1 MTSGVAVHCEGISKR
16 YRIGTPERYHALRD
30 TITDALHFPGR
41 AVRALLHGR
50 SPFPPSAA
58 HRTFWALKDVSLQI
72 GRGEIVGVIG
82 RNGAGKTTLL
92 KILSRITRPTRG
104 EARVYGR
111 VGSLLEVGTGFHP
124 ELTGHENI
132 YLNGAVLGLRKA
144 EIRRKF
150 DDIVAFAEVE
160 EFIDTPVKRYSS
172 GMYMRLAFAVAA
184 HLDPEILFVDEV
196 LAVGDAAFQRK
207 CLGKMSDVSRE
218 GRTILFVSH
227 NMAAVQQLCDRAV
240 WLDEGRI
247 RRDGPAKAV
256 VAEYLQAGAGTAM
269 EQTWP
274 TIEAAP
280 GNDAVRLHRVA
291 VRGVDGEPGAMLA
304 VHDRLRVEIEYWN
317 LVPNARLNVSLG
329 VYNQDGTCVFTTPS
343 VTDPHWHGRPF
354 PDGLYR
360 SVCQIPDHL
369 LNDGVYRVT
378 ALLVRDLHHI
388 VYYHEDVISFEVCDS
403 PSGRG
408 GYFGEW
414 IGAVRPILQWETTLI
429 TPAATH
435 STSAGS
441 EDCSQATPAGDAGAA
456 LVALPLRGAR

>member
-1 MTSGVAVHCEGISKR
+1 MTTGVAVHCEGISKR
-16 YRIGTPERYHALRD
+16 YRIGTSERYHALRD

-50 SPFPPSAA
+50 SPFPPSDAQ
-58 HRTFWALKDVSLQI
+58 RTFWALKDVSFQV
-72 GRGEIVGVIG
+72 GRGEIVGIVG

-92 KILSRITRPTRG
+92 KILSRITRPTLG

-207 CLGKMSDVSRE
+207 CLGKMSDVSRQ

-247 RRDGPAKAV
+247 RRDGPAKPV
-256 VAEYLQAGAGTAM
+256 VAEYLQAGADAAM

-280 GNDAVRLHRVA
+280 GNDVVRLRRVA
-291 VRGVDGEPGAMLA
+291 VTDTDGEPASTLA
-304 VHDRLRVEIEYWN
+304 VHDAFALAIEYWN
-317 LVPNARLNVSLG
+317 LAAGASLNISVM
-329 VYNQDGTCVFTTPS
+329 VHNQDGTCVLTTPS

-354 PDGLYR
+354 VTGLYR
-360 SVCQIPDHL
+360 SVCRIPAHL
-369 LNDGVYRVT
+369 LNDGVYRITV
-378 ALLVRDLHHI
+378 LVVRDLAHV
-388 VYYHEDVISFEVCDS
+388 VYWHEDAITFEVQDS
-403 PSGRG
+403 AHGRG
-408 GYFGEW
+408 GWYGKWFGV
-414 IGAVRPILQWETTLI
+414 VRPVLDWETTLI
-429 TPAATH
+429 GDPSRPPLAAVRKPTARA
-435 STSAGS
+435 SATAV
-441 EDCSQATPAGDAGAA
+441 EAG
-456 LVALPLRGAR
+456 